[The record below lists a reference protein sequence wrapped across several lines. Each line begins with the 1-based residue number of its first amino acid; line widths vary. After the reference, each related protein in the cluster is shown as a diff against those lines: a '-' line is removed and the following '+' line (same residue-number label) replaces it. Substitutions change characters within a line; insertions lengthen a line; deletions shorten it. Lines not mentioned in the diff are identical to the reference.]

1 MKKLLILLILT
12 FTSLFALADSK
23 EWNKKNVV
31 ELCGGMSSVSP
42 FIGDRGEILSI
53 KVTNKPKKTATFR
66 VLSGIKVVTSTCE
79 LKKDGRT
86 FIKTD
91 AITNY

>member
-1 MKKLLILLILT
+1 MKKLLII
-12 FTSLFALADSK
+12 FIVIFSSLSALAESK
-23 EWNKKNVV
+23 DWNKKNVV

-53 KVTNKPKKTATFR
+53 KVKNKPQKTATFR

-91 AITNY
+91 SITDY